1 MKTRTLTLAA
11 GLTIALLTAG
21 CATSVGG
28 QAQVNP
34 AAVVAASAAAPSSAA
49 APASSSEEASVSSQV
64 ESTAPT
70 TTASSPSASPSTVST
85 SPAPTA
91 APTTATP
98 TTTRS
103 SKPSPT
109 AGPTSIPGFSADC
122 NKILAGITAFSS
134 LLSDASSGSANATI
148 SQASVDA
155 ALKDLPA
162 SGLPAKAQADVT
174 VLRATASS
182 AAGKTI
188 TQLAL
193 TLSDGKVV
201 AALEDLTTWASTNC
215 S

>member
-1 MKTRTLTLAA
+1 MKIRTLTLAA

-64 ESTAPT
+64 ESTEPT
-70 TTASSPSASPSTVST
+70 TPASSTSASPSTVST

-91 APTTATP
+91 AP

-193 TLSDGKVV
+193 TLTDGKVV

>member
-1 MKTRTLTLAA
+1 MKIRTLTLAA
-11 GLTIALLTAG
+11 GLSIALLTAG
-21 CATSVGG
+21 CATSVAG

-49 APASSSEEASVSSQV
+49 SSASSSEDAGASSQV
-64 ESTAPT
+64 ESTEPT
-70 TTASSPSASPSTVST
+70 TPASSTSASESTVST

-91 APTTATP
+91 APTT
-98 TTTRS
+98 TRS
-103 SKPSPT
+103 SKSGPA

-134 LLSDASSGSANATI
+134 LLSDASNGSATATI

-193 TLSDGKVV
+193 TLTDGKVV